1 MNSIRTLSKRAAVA
15 AMAGLLLVP
24 AVALARGGGGFG
36 GGGFRGA
43 VHGPVFGFP
52 RARIAHPALAHG
64 FARRWPARIAA
75 GFHQWN
81 FHRFAL
87 RHGNGGGNAWG
98 AAAPFAGDAG
108 AYAVP
113 ADVTGTLGGPGP
125 TAVFAP
131 PAPASYPPEHVGCQA
146 RGYDVPAESGG
157 VAKVVVTRC

>member
-1 MNSIRTLSKRAAVA
+1 MNRMRTVSQRAAIA
-15 AMAGLLLVP
+15 ALAGLLLVP
-24 AVALARGGGGFG
+24 AAALARGGGFG

-52 RARIAHPALAHG
+52 RARIAHPILAHG

-81 FHRFAL
+81 FHAF
-87 RHGNGGGNAWG
+87 RHANGAANGWG

-125 TAVFAP
+125 AAVFAP
-131 PAPASYPPEHVGCQA
+131 PGPSPYPPEHLGCQA

-157 VAKVVVTRC
+157 VVKVVVTRC

>member
-1 MNSIRTLSKRAAVA
+1 MNRIRTLSKRAAIA
-15 AMAGLLLVP
+15 AAAGLLLVP
-24 AVALARGGGGFG
+24 AAALARGGGFG

-52 RARIAHPALAHG
+52 RARVAQPTLAHG
-64 FARRWPARIAA
+64 FARRWPARIAF

-81 FHRFAL
+81 FHRFAF
-87 RHGNGGGNAWG
+87 RHGNGTGNAWS
-98 AAAPFAGDAG
+98 AVAPFAGDAG

-113 ADVTGTLGGPGP
+113 GDVTGTLGGPAP
-125 TAVFAP
+125 AVFAP
-131 PAPASYPPEHVGCQA
+131 AGPSPYPPEHIGCQA